1 MRARSVR
8 GLGSLHGVRTLL
20 RTRQATPPE
29 APAPPEET
37 AAPPAEPAAAAAS
50 AASAPQPPAVATCR
64 ACGAGMVADQDWC
77 LECGTAAPGRLGER
91 PGWRLGAVILAL
103 TLLLVGGASV
113 AGYAAV
119 TGDAERETAAQNP
132 APGTPV
138 PAQVPTPP
146 APASPTSEPPEPEPL
161 PATPSPDTS
170 SDFDTTPPP
179 ADDTTID
186 PVTPLPS
193 VPDDTGSTTTGGDTG
208 GTPAPT
214 AFEVSADDVEVYD
227 QYERAGAEFGDPED
241 ALNRNEPF
249 FDVTV
254 PADGEPIG
262 AGLKVDLGAVRQV
275 KEITFRTTTPGM
287 GLEVYGI
294 AKGDPAGLKAGWR
307 LLDTPELERGERDVT
322 ITFDGDGERARRLVF
337 FFTDPANAED
347 PRASIGRLKVL
358 G

>member
-1 MRARSVR
+1 M
-8 GLGSLHGVRTLL
+8 L
-20 RTRQATPPE
+20 RKREDAPAE
-29 APAPPEET
+29 AP
-37 AAPPAEPAAAAAS
+37 APPAEPAAVPAEGADGAAA
-50 AASAPQPPAVATCR
+50 AANGGPAPVAPEPPAAATCR
-64 ACGAGMVADQDWC
+64 TCGAGMAADQDWC

-119 TGDAERETAAQNP
+119 TGDAERQTAAQNP
-132 APGTPV
+132 EPGTPV
-138 PAQVPTPP
+138 PAQVPAPP

-161 PATPSPDTS
+161 PSTPSSDTS
-170 SDFDTTPPP
+170 SDFDTTAPPV
-179 ADDTTID
+179 DDTTVD

-193 VPDDTGSTTTGGDTG
+193 TPGDTGSTTTGGDTTG
-208 GTPAPT
+208 GTAAPT
-214 AFEVSADDVEVYD
+214 AFKISADDVEVYD
-227 QYERAGAEFGDPED
+227 AYERAGAEFGDPED
-241 ALNRNEPF
+241 ALNRDEPF

-262 AGLKVDLGAVRQV
+262 AGLKVDLGAVRDV
-275 KEITFRTTTPGM
+275 TEITFRTTTPGM

-294 AKGDPAGLKAGWR
+294 AKGDPKGLKAGWR
-307 LLDTPELERGERDVT
+307 LLDTPELESGERDVT
-322 ITFDGDGERARRLVF
+322 ITFDGDGERVRRLVF

>member
-1 MRARSVR
+1 M
-8 GLGSLHGVRTLL
+8 RTLL
-20 RTRQATPPE
+20 RTREATPAE
-29 APAPPEET
+29 APAPP
-37 AAPPAEPAAAAAS
+37 APAPAPSAGPAETTGATP
-50 AASAPQPPAVATCR
+50 PEPPAVATCR
-64 ACGAGMVADQDWC
+64 TCGAGLIADQDWC

-91 PGWRLGAVILAL
+91 PGWRLGAVVLAL

-119 TGDAERETAAQNP
+119 TGDAERQTAAQNP
-132 APGTPV
+132 DPGTPV
-138 PAQVPTPP
+138 PAQVPAPP

-161 PATPSPDTS
+161 PSTPSSSDTS
-170 SDFDTTPPP
+170 SDFDTTAPPV
-179 ADDTTID
+179 DDTTVD

-193 VPDDTGSTTTGGDTG
+193 TPPTTIPDLPG
-208 GTPAPT
+208 GTAAPT
-214 AFEVSADDVEVYD
+214 AFRISADDLKVYD
-227 QYERAGAEFGDPED
+227 TYERAGAEFGDPED
-241 ALNRNEPF
+241 ALNRDEPF

-275 KEITFRTTTPGM
+275 REITFRTTTPGM

-294 AKGDPAGLKAGWR
+294 AKGDPKGLKAGWR
-307 LLDTPELERGERDVT
+307 ELDTPDLERGERDVT
-322 ITFDGDGERARRLVF
+322 ITFDGDGERVRRLVF

>member
-1 MRARSVR
+1 M
-8 GLGSLHGVRTLL
+8 GVRTLL
-20 RTRQATPPE
+20 RKRESAPAE
-29 APAPPEET
+29 AP
-37 AAPPAEPAAAAAS
+37 APPAEPAVPANGAVGANGASAEAAAPAE
-50 AASAPQPPAVATCR
+50 PPPVATCR
-64 ACGAGMVADQDWC
+64 TCGAGLAADQDWC

-91 PGWRLGAVILAL
+91 PGWRLGAVVLAL

-119 TGDAERETAAQNP
+119 TGDAERQTAAQNP

-146 APASPTSEPPEPEPL
+146 APAKPTSEPPEPEPL
-161 PATPSPDTS
+161 PSTSSPDTS
-170 SDFDTTPPP
+170 SDFDTTAPPV
-179 ADDTTID
+179 DDTID
-186 PVTPLPS
+186 PVTPLPT
-193 VPDDTGSTTTGGDTG
+193 VPDDTGTTTGGDTDG
-208 GTPAPT
+208 GTPALT
-214 AFEVSADDVEVYD
+214 AFKISADDVEVYD
-227 QYERAGAEFGDPED
+227 TYKRAGAEFGDPED

-262 AGLKVDLGAVRQV
+262 AGLKVDLGAVRDV

-307 LLDTPELERGERDVT
+307 QLETPDLERGDRDVT
-322 ITFDGDGERARRLVF
+322 ITFDGEGERVRRLVF